1 MEEMQVTITPEEA
14 AEIIRSKG
22 IKIGA
27 EAVRDGIEQGVLPF
41 GIMILQNKRNY
52 YISRKKLNEWLLDFC
67 GT

>member
-1 MEEMQVTITPEEA
+1 MDILNVTITPEEA

-41 GIMILQNKRNY
+41 GIMIRQNKRNY
-52 YISRKKLNEWLLDFC
+52 LISRKKLNEWLLDFC
-67 GT
+67 GA